1 MGGGGGVGRSLKGG
15 GRGGRGV
22 LVTLPNLNMT
32 TESANHGDGLAF
44 GFGLA
49 QSGTTTL
56 PKCFGILLFCFSTY
70 YDTFT
75 VGLVVSANI
84 LFVGFGFSV
93 IPSLT
98 EDMC

>member
-1 MGGGGGVGRSLKGG
+1 MGRGGGGG
-15 GRGGRGV
+15 

-32 TESANHGDGLAF
+32 TELANHGDGLAF

-70 YDTFT
+70 YTFT
-75 VGLVVSANI
+75 VGLVMSANI

-98 EDMC
+98 EDTC